1 MLKEL
6 NIENLA
12 IIEKATIDFTDKLNI
27 FSGETGAGKSI
38 LIGGINAILGGRTTK
53 DIVRTGTDKAV
64 ITALFD
70 DVSDDIKSKLAEYG
84 YEAEDQ
90 LLLQREI
97 CIDGK
102 STARINGRAATVSV
116 LRDIASNL
124 IDIHGQQDNR
134 ILLDNNKQRE
144 LLDGFGNHGEFIE
157 EYREQFR
164 VFSQLTKKLKNL
176 QTADKNKSARIE
188 ELDDI
193 ISRISALKLTKGEE
207 ERVSAELERA
217 RNFGSIQESL
227 QKSSLIIKGSD
238 SETGALD
245 MIKEA
250 VLEIGKLKGSINNA
264 EELKKRLDSLV
275 IELDDISS
283 EINANIS
290 DSFDE
295 ERLAYLEE
303 RISSILRL
311 KREFGMETD
320 EIIDKLDEW
329 KQEYTELQE
338 SDSALERL
346 AEERRKQGENVKKLA
361 SKLSE
366 MRISTAEKLVDA
378 VSEQLRFLDMPD
390 VRLFFSVVPDKI
402 TINGM
407 DNIEIMI
414 SVNKGEEPKPIGKTA
429 SGGELSRIMLAIKC
443 VLAENDD
450 IPTMIF
456 DEIDTGISGRAA
468 QKVGIKLSEL
478 SKKRQTLCVTH
489 LAQIAARSDN
499 HLLIEKNSSGE
510 RTYTRIRTLDYEEK
524 KREIARIIS
533 GDSDNAASLANAE
546 ELIKNG
552 GKI

>member
-533 GDSDNAASLANAE
+533 GDSDNAASIANAE